1 MKNYNCY
8 IDGCCEPKNPGG
20 TMGFGIYVIDDEG
33 NEYKYS
39 NFIPAKSDNTNNIA
53 EYLALTQLLKTL
65 NKKTGCEICIFS
77 DSKMVVMQ
85 MLGKYRISSGAYVSY
100 ALEAQAL
107 LKKLLIN
114 NSINIMWIPR
124 EYNEI
129 ADELSKAH
137 ILKSK

>member
-1 MKNYNCY
+1 
-8 IDGCCEPKNPGG
+8 
-20 TMGFGIYVIDDEG
+20 
-33 NEYKYS
+33 
-39 NFIPAKSDNTNNIA
+39 
-53 EYLALTQLLKTL
+53 
-65 NKKTGCEICIFS
+65 
-77 DSKMVVMQ
+77 MQ